1 MMFGMIPF
9 SRRDDNMFDLFDNFE
24 KNFFGSSNSSMP
36 AFRTDIRDLGDKF
49 LMEAELPGFDKED
62 IQLDLKDGFLTIKAQ
77 HKEAQDEK
85 DALQQPP
92 TPTRHPLL
100 HQRHPVPDPAQAGSR
115 GARRPPDC
123 HSLKPFP
130 QPGKGPGKVRERTS
144 CTPNFTRYP

>member
-77 HKEAQDEK
+77 HKEAQDQK
-85 DALQQPP
+85 DAQ
-92 TPTRHPLL
+92 
-100 HQRHPVPDPAQAGSR
+100 GSYIR
-115 GARRPPDC
+115 
-123 HSLKPFP
+123 
-130 QPGKGPGKVRERTS
+130 RERRLGTFARAFDIS
-144 CTPNFTRYP
+144 GIDEAGITASYTHGILSLTLPKQAPVVPAARQIAIH